1 MAKCIRDGKVAVIF
15 SFDDRWSLMVHDGN
29 DDFFLHDDVLVSLIE
44 ARQFDEIPEFVAK
57 QFPES
62 DFWWLDNGDRLQ
74 NLVIKWVPIGTK
86 FRVVSLVDGMGE
98 MVEILNINDW
108 KTA

>member
-1 MAKCIRDGKVAVIF
+1 MDC
-15 SFDDRWSLMVHDGN
+15 DGN
-29 DDFFLHDDVLVSLIE
+29 DDFLLHDDVLVSLIE

-57 QFPES
+57 HFPES
-62 DFWWLDNGDRLQ
+62 DFWWLDNSDRLE

-108 KTA
+108 RTA

>member
-15 SFDDRWSLMVHDGN
+15 SFNDRWSHMDFSGN
-29 DDFFLHDDVLVSLIE
+29 EDFFLHDDGLVNLIE
-44 ARQFDEIPEFVAK
+44 TNQFDKIPAFVE
-57 QFPES
+57 QNGPDD
-62 DFWWLDNGDRLQ
+62 DFWWLDSSDRLE
-74 NLVIKWVPIGTK
+74 NLAIKWVPIGTK